1 MLLRV
6 GFFSG
11 KEPGFYQLTP
21 DIPRTLREGSYG
33 GLRKTYPRVA
43 PRLETRSGGLYP
55 FSPV

>member
-1 MLLRV
+1 LRV

-11 KEPGFYQLTP
+11 KEPGFYQLRP